1 MAKITFLPTNKM
13 IEFDPDEAPFGDVGE
28 PGSILDVALH
38 HGVEI
43 EHACHGYAACGTC
56 HVIVKE
62 GAENLSPIA
71 EKEEDMLEGTM
82 GMTLHSRLA
91 CQAIVLGDVTVEIPE

>member
-1 MAKITFLPTNKM
+1 MPKITFLPMNKTV
-13 IEFDPDEAPFGDVGE
+13 EFDPDNAPFGDVGE
-28 PGSILDVALH
+28 PGSILDIALQ

-56 HVIVKE
+56 HVIVKQ
-62 GAENLSPIA
+62 GMENLSPIQ
-71 EKEEDMLEGTM
+71 EKEEDMLESAT

-91 CQAIVLGDVTVEIPE
+91 CQAIVTGDVVVEIPE

>member
-1 MAKITFLPTNKM
+1 MPKITFLPMNKT
-13 IEFDPDEAPFGDVGE
+13 IEFDPAETPFDDIGE
-28 PGSILDVALH
+28 PGSILDIALH

-62 GAENLSPIA
+62 GMKNLSPIH
-71 EKEEDMLEGTM
+71 EKEEDMLEGAL
-82 GMTLHSRLA
+82 GATLHSRLA
-91 CQAIVLGDVTVEIPE
+91 CQAVVTGDVVVEIPE